1 MAKFSTSLRRPQLL
15 NLNVGACN
23 PGDVIEYKVVVAAFS
38 GYEIQS
44 FAHTCKD
51 ARVYSVPVNT
61 LHATV
66 NGKVRINLTIKEVT
80 SGSK

>member
-1 MAKFSTSLRRPQLL
+1 MLNKATVAKV
-15 NLNVGACN
+15 NVGKCK

-44 FAHTCKD
+44 FVHTCKN
-51 ARVYSVPVNT
+51 ARVYNVPVNT

-66 NGKVRINLTIKEVT
+66 NGKVKINLTIKEVT
-80 SGSK
+80 NGSN